1 MAGSIL
7 GEQVLRKEDPK
18 FLTTGG
24 EYLADI
30 SEPLLEGAAHVVF
43 ARSPMAHGT
52 IESIDISEAESMPG
66 VIGIYTADSLGLEPT
81 KSNFNPGVARTLLA
95 SDKVR
100 WVGEPIVAVVAETY
114 AQATDAAQMV
124 FVDIDPLPAVIDMK
138 EALTSSTHIY
148 DGAGSNAVF
157 DSAAFGGQPT
167 TGDAFFEGCEV
178 VVSTEALNQ
187 RVAPCPLEPRAAA
200 ATWHEGRLYEWLST
214 QHAQGA
220 VGPIAGANGIEAS
233 QVRVITPDVG
243 GGFGAKIGCFSEEL
257 LLGLLSKES
266 GRPIKFAETRSES
279 MMNLGHGRAQHQVI
293 KVGGSRDGKI
303 THFQLEMIQDS
314 GAFCEVHRLLP
325 TRRLSLPT
333 AEPAGLR
340 PPQQPSERWTS
351 SPPKSEWT
359 PQRFAARTSSHRS
372 MSRTPP
378 QSVRPTTWATS
389 SAVSTVPWSTP
400 VTKVFGP
407 SRHNAVPTV
416 HRSCLA
422 LVSAP
427 MSKSPVAL
435 ALPKKTRRSSSTQT
449 APARF
454 TPAPHPTA
462 KVMTPH
468 GR

>member
-43 ARSPMAHGT
+43 ARSPMAHGM

-124 FVDIDPLPAVIDMK
+124 FVDIDPLPAVIDMR

-148 DGAGSNAVF
+148 DGAGSSAVF

-187 RVAPCPLEPRAAA
+187 RVAPCPLEPRPLPQHGMRVA
-200 ATWHEGRLYEWLST
+200 ST
-214 QHAQGA
+214 
-220 VGPIAGANGIEAS
+220 S
-233 QVRVITPDVG
+233 
-243 GGFGAKIGCFSEEL
+243 GF
-257 LLGLLSKES
+257 
-266 GRPIKFAETRSES
+266 
-279 MMNLGHGRAQHQVI
+279 
-293 KVGGSRDGKI
+293 
-303 THFQLEMIQDS
+303 
-314 GAFCEVHRLLP
+314 
-325 TRRLSLPT
+325 
-333 AEPAGLR
+333 
-340 PPQQPSERWTS
+340 QPSML
-351 SPPKSEWT
+351 K
-359 PQRFAARTSSHRS
+359 
-372 MSRTPP
+372 
-378 QSVRPTTWATS
+378 
-389 SAVSTVPWSTP
+389 VPS
-400 VTKVFGP
+400 GP
-407 SRHNAVPTV
+407 SR
-416 HRSCLA
+416 
-422 LVSAP
+422 AP
-427 MSKSPVAL
+427 MVLRPLKSGSLPQTLVAVSVQRL
-435 ALPKKTRRSSSTQT
+435 VASQKNFCSDFSRRKAGGQSSLRR
-449 APARF
+449 PAASR
-454 TPAPHPTA
+454 
-462 KVMTPH
+462 
-468 GR
+468 

>member
-7 GEQVLRKEDPK
+7 GQQVLRKEDPK

-66 VIGIYTADSLGLEPT
+66 VIGIYTAGSLGLEPT

-157 DSAAFGGQPT
+157 DSAALGGQPT

-220 VGPIAGANGIEAS
+220 VGPIAGAN
-233 QVRVITPDVG
+233 
-243 GGFGAKIGCFSEEL
+243 
-257 LLGLLSKES
+257 
-266 GRPIKFAETRSES
+266 
-279 MMNLGHGRAQHQVI
+279 
-293 KVGGSRDGKI
+293 
-303 THFQLEMIQDS
+303 
-314 GAFCEVHRLLP
+314 
-325 TRRLSLPT
+325 
-333 AEPAGLR
+333 
-340 PPQQPSERWTS
+340 
-351 SPPKSEWT
+351 
-359 PQRFAARTSSHRS
+359 
-372 MSRTPP
+372 
-378 QSVRPTTWATS
+378 
-389 SAVSTVPWSTP
+389 
-400 VTKVFGP
+400 
-407 SRHNAVPTV
+407 
-416 HRSCLA
+416 
-422 LVSAP
+422 
-427 MSKSPVAL
+427 
-435 ALPKKTRRSSSTQT
+435 
-449 APARF
+449 
-454 TPAPHPTA
+454 
-462 KVMTPH
+462 
-468 GR
+468 